1 MEAELDDNLAS
12 QVEEIEALSA
22 IYGDEWCVVDEVSRV
37 YCIQVT
43 DGEEKHQWA
52 LCLQVILPTDYP
64 RLSPPIYELNA
75 PWLKGQER
83 IELSRSLDEV
93 YLQNIGEPVLF
104 LWVERVREFLME
116 KRERDQKCPS
126 RSAKESC
133 EQDDIE
139 GTVTVLMSPASSD
152 TGSDLSPVQ
161 DEELP
166 PIHHGEPIT
175 DKRSTFQAHLAP
187 VVSVRQVKQVQGK
200 LMENKKIAN
209 ATHNILAY
217 RIYCEDRNSF
227 LQDCDDDGETA
238 AGGRML
244 HIMELL
250 DVRNVLVIVS
260 RWYGG
265 ILLGPDR
272 FKHINNCTRNI
283 LDTCGYLEA
292 KDDSASKGK
301 KTKSKK
307 SK

>member
-1 MEAELDDNLAS
+1 MEAESDDNLAS

-43 DGEEKHQWA
+43 DGEEKQQWA

-64 RLSPPIYELNA
+64 RLSPPIYEL
-75 PWLKGQER
+75 K
-83 IELSRSLDEV
+83 
-93 YLQNIGEPVLF
+93 QNIGEPVLF
-104 LWVERVREFLME
+104 LWVERVREFLLE
-116 KRERDQKCPS
+116 KGERDQSGPS
-126 RSAKESC
+126 GSAKKSC
-133 EQDDIE
+133 EEEDAE
-139 GTVTVLMSPASSD
+139 ETVTVVISPASSD
-152 TGSDLSPVQ
+152 SDLSPAQ

-166 PIHHGEPIT
+166 PIHHGEPVT

-187 VVSVRQVKQVQGK
+187 VVSVRQVKLVQGK

-209 ATHNILAY
+209 ATHNIMAY
-217 RIYCEDRNSF
+217 RIFCEDRNSF
-227 LQDCDDDGETA
+227 IQDCDDDGETA

-244 HIMELL
+244 HIMEIL

-265 ILLGPDR
+265 IHLGPDR

-292 KDDSASKGK
+292 KDDGASKGK

>member
-1 MEAELDDNLAS
+1 MEAESDDNLAS
-12 QVEEIEALSA
+12 QVTCKGWVEEIEALSA

-64 RLSPPIYELNA
+64 RLSPPIYEL
-75 PWLKGQER
+75 K
-83 IELSRSLDEV
+83 
-93 YLQNIGEPVLF
+93 QNIGEPVLF

-116 KRERDQKCPS
+116 KGERDQTGPT
-126 RSAKESC
+126 RSAKETC
-133 EQDDIE
+133 EQEDVE
-139 GTVTVLMSPASSD
+139 GTVTVVMSPASSD

-175 DKRSTFQAHLAP
+175 DKRSTFQAHLAHL
-187 VVSVRQVKQVQGK
+187 VSVRQVKQVQGK